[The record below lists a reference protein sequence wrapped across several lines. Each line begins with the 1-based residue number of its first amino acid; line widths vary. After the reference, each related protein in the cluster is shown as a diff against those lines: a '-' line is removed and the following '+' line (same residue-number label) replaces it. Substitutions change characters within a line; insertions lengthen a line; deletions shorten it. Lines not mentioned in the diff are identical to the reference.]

1 MAYNNVFTLRKNQ
14 FLIFM
19 CISALLLGGCK
30 RPANK
35 TTVLDIDTVQVKEI
49 RVSGRDHDYI
59 AVLAQNKHGRNYT
72 SCGRGYNNI
81 IGGTERGDWLVID
94 ANPENHPW
102 GEPGITFR
110 VYENLTTG
118 NVDYWYARHLRQGIK
133 DGKDSITL
141 TNKIGRASR
150 TFVIHRQK

>member
-30 RPANK
+30 RHATK
-35 TTVLDIDTVQVKEI
+35 TITMDIDTVQVKEI
-49 RVSGRDHDYI
+49 RISGRDHNHVYI
-59 AVLAQNKHGRNYT
+59 LTQNKHGRKYEAWGWGHNHMT
-72 SCGRGYNNI
+72 SGA
-81 IGGTERGDWLVID
+81 ERGDWLVID

-102 GEPGITFR
+102 GEPNLTFN

-118 NVDYWYARHLRQGIK
+118 HVDDWYARNIKQGIQR
-133 DGKDSITL
+133 GQDSIIL
-141 TNKIGRASR
+141 TNKFGHPTR
-150 TFVIHRQK
+150 TVVIRQR

>member
-1 MAYNNVFTLRKNQ
+1 MACNNVFTLRKNQ

-30 RPANK
+30 RHATK
-35 TTVLDIDTVQVKEI
+35 TITMDIDTVQVKEI

-81 IGGTERGDWLVID
+81 IGGVERGDWLVID

-102 GEPGITFR
+102 GEPNLKFK
-110 VYENLTTG
+110 VYENLTAG
-118 NVDYWYARHLRQGIK
+118 HVDYWYARYLRQDIQRGR
-133 DGKDSITL
+133 DSITL
-141 TNKIGRASR
+141 TNKFGHPTR
-150 TFVIHRQK
+150 TVVIRQR